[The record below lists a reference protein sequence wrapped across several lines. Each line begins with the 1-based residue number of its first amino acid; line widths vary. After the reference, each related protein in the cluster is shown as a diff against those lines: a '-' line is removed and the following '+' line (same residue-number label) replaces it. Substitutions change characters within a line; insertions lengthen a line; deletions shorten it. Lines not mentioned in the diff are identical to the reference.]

1 MTNWQAEAK
10 RIAEY
15 NTIKRV
21 IHYTGIGAGNRRF
34 HTEAEFK
41 KVLNRLG
48 KNKYHAP
55 IVKKI
60 KTSSLPKQVQ
70 AVGGNLFVKK
80 V

>member
-1 MTNWQAEAK
+1 MTNYRAEAK

-41 KVLNRLG
+41 NVLKMLG
-48 KNKYHAP
+48 KNKNHAP
-55 IVKKI
+55 LVKKI

-80 V
+80 A